1 MTENTLSVSDYAEP
15 VCPFCTPEHKET
27 IPLNRVLER
36 LDRYLNADDEEGAFR
51 HLHYWLKE
59 AETLSDGRGILA
71 VLNELVGLNRKT
83 GREEAL
89 GYADRALAL
98 AEALGLSD
106 SVTMGTTLINAA
118 TAKKAFGKSEEAI
131 PLFLR
136 AKELYERLLP
146 GNDARLGGLLNNMA
160 LAYTDLGEYS
170 AARGCYDKA
179 LAVMEAVP
187 VSQPERAITELNLA
201 DLTVAERGEASLEEE
216 ETEKEIDDYL
226 KKAREL
232 LDAEGQERDGN
243 YAYVCE
249 KCAPVFGHYG
259 WFLYERELYERARTV
274 KKLL

>member
-1 MTENTLSVSDYAEP
+1 MTEKSLSVSDYAEP

-36 LDRYLNADDEEGAFR
+36 LDRCLNADDEEGAFR
-51 HLHYWLKE
+51 LLHYWLKE
-59 AETLSDGRGILA
+59 AETLSDGRGALA
-71 VLNELVGLNRKT
+71 VLNELVGLNRKA

-98 AEALGLSD
+98 AEDLGLSD

-118 TAKKAFGKSEEAI
+118 TAKKAFGRSKEAI

-136 AKELYERLLP
+136 AKELYERHLP
-146 GNDARLGGLLNNMA
+146 ENDARLGGLLNNMA

-187 VSQPERAITELNLA
+187 GSQPERAITELNLA
-201 DLTVAERGEASLEEE
+201 DLIAAERGKELPWEE
-216 ETEKEIDDYL
+216 ETEKEINSHL
-226 KKAREL
+226 EKAKEL
-232 LDAEGQERDGN
+232 LDEEAQERDGN

-259 WFLYERELYERARTV
+259 YFLYERELYERARAV
-274 KKLL
+274 RKLL